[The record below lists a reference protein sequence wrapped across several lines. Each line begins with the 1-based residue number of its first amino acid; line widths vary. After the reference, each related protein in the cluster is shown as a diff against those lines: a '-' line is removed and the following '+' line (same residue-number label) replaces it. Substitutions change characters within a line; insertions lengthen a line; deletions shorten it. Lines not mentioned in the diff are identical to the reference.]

1 MIKQIRTSALALSAL
16 LMMSCAGENTAQG
29 DKNTEEF
36 DTRGLT
42 EFSTA
47 PSSKLTSAKS
57 GLPWQEDEIE
67 TRTTGEYTGSG
78 IDFYW
83 TTDDILWIHTDDDV
97 LNPLKKSK
105 RSNIATLSAA
115 DTKNRTATAKFYFDG
130 SFTKSSYTVRYTGKN
145 STSGD
150 KVTIQAQQS
159 QAEPNV
165 ASQLGESGDCG
176 IATAT
181 MNTGRYEFTLRH
193 QAAYLTFIPYNA
205 PGDISTAAK
214 LVKIKVTANKPLA
227 GEYNFSD
234 TGLDLATSPANPSNT
249 IELSV
254 GGSTGY
260 TLPTAAASD
269 KSFTMVLA
277 PGTYS
282 SFKVEYIFKNQ
293 DDNTEI
299 STTREY
305 TNLTFNAGKNT
316 VLGKDFDIRV
326 YHPKYTTWDAVN
338 DYWYNVPNPPTKN
351 GEDNPN
357 YPKGK
362 SDPSN
367 RWANEFA
374 HATIGTPYA
383 AINLCKK
390 CPNANEL
397 LWYAFKGDPREDT
410 EKLWI
415 VSGKLNKGGV
425 WFKKQSQIIL
435 DEHVSLSTIQSGYD
449 LGNGYKDFRAEEKFD
464 NGDTYVEK
472 NGLHYPPTDTSKYF
486 FLPYFGNHGSGK
498 LLNRGIAAYYWSST
512 ANAFDNP
519 VMLSSPTGDGRA
531 FGLGI
536 YQGNVQVYSNFA
548 RGINNMIVWP
558 YD

>member
-83 TTDDILWIHTDDDV
+83 TTDDILWIHTDDDA

-165 ASQLGESGDCG
+165 ARQLGESGDCG

-181 MNTGRYEFTLRH
+181 MNNGRYEFTLRH

-254 GGSTGY
+254 GGPTGY
-260 TLPTAAASD
+260 ALPTAAASD

-305 TNLTFNAGKNT
+305 ANLTFNAGKNSE
-316 VLGKDFDIRV
+316 LGKDFDIRV
-326 YHPKYTTWDAVN
+326 YHPKYTLWDANNDLWYGNEQYQPKTPGGQHTAHLPVN
-338 DYWYNVPNPPTKN
+338 EYDSYL
-351 GEDNPN
+351 
-357 YPKGK
+357 
-362 SDPSN
+362 
-367 RWANEFA
+367 RWAN
-374 HATIGTPYA
+374 GTSVLGSYFQA
-383 AINLCKK
+383 RWNCKD
-390 CPNANEL
+390 CPNPNIL
-397 LWYAFKGDPREDT
+397 FWYLYKGDPHWDADRMWVA
-410 EKLWI
+410 L
-415 VSGKLNKGGV
+415 GRLFKGGV
-425 WFKKQSQIIL
+425 WLKRQSVIKQENL
-435 DEHVSLSTIQSGYD
+435 ALLGGKNMEDGFD
-449 LGNGYKDFRAEEKFD
+449 DGNGWIDWKDENNCIKRETFS
-464 NGDTYVEK
+464 
-472 NGLHYPPTDTSKYF
+472 PTPLSPSALNKYF
-486 FLPYFGNHGSGK
+486 FLPATGMYGMAPSAPSSYGRFDQSY
-498 LLNRGIAAYYWSST
+498 AAFWSNIS
-512 ANAFDNP
+512 D
-519 VMLSSPTGDGRA
+519 GDGDHAWSIIFYSNGPGTLKGELNSNTSRSLN
-531 FGLGI
+531 GLGI
-536 YQGNVQVYSNFA
+536 WLGEN
-548 RGINNMIVWP
+548 
-558 YD
+558 